1 MLGPSG
7 SLCLSQIEAQ
17 PIRDEK
23 RRLFSMSALN
33 RYAFTIA
40 AGVFMASSAS
50 AAEPCM
56 SDTSD
61 KETAVGKLSIGRA
74 QDTAG
79 RPERPYILTLQTP
92 ACLTA
97 DDPEDNVKK
106 TSTIQIFSTQD
117 TVSNQIARFA
127 GKSISVRGRPF
138 PAHTAHHHA
147 PIVMDIRAIE
157 PR

>member
-23 RRLFSMSALN
+23 RRSFSVSVLN
-33 RYAFTIA
+33 RYALTIA

-50 AAEPCM
+50 VAEP
-56 SDTSD
+56 SVTTLD

-74 QDTAG
+74 QDAAG
-79 RPERPYILTLQTP
+79 RPERPYILTPSDSRVPHGRRSGGQCQKDQHHSDLFNPGHGLQ
-92 ACLTA
+92 
-97 DDPEDNVKK
+97 
-106 TSTIQIFSTQD
+106 
-117 TVSNQIARFA
+117 SNCPRFV

-147 PIVMDIRAIE
+147 PIVMDISAIE

>member
-1 MLGPSG
+1 MSG
-7 SLCLSQIEAQ
+7 
-17 PIRDEK
+17 
-23 RRLFSMSALN
+23 FN
-33 RYAFTIA
+33 RHAFAVA
-40 AGVFMASSAS
+40 ASIFMASSAW

-56 SDTSD
+56 SDTSN

-74 QDTAG
+74 RDAAG

-106 TSTIQIFSTQD
+106 TSTIHIFSTQD
-117 TVSNQIARFA
+117 TVSKQIARFV
-127 GKSISVRGRPF
+127 GKMISVRGRPF

-147 PIVMDIRAIE
+147 PIVMDISEIQ

>member
-1 MLGPSG
+1 MAL
-7 SLCLSQIEAQ
+7 
-17 PIRDEK
+17 
-23 RRLFSMSALN
+23 LN
-33 RYAFTIA
+33 RYTFTVA
-40 AGVFMASSAS
+40 ASVFMASTAS

-74 QDTAG
+74 RDAAG
-79 RPERPYILTLQTP
+79 RAELYILTLQTP

-97 DDPEDNVKK
+97 DDPDDNVKK
-106 TSTIQIFSTQD
+106 TSTIHIFSTQD
-117 TVSNQIARFA
+117 TVANQIARFV

-138 PAHTAHHHA
+138 AAHTSHHHA
-147 PIVMDIRAIE
+147 PIVMDISAID